1 MNYYNEIYKIY
12 YTFYI
17 LICNNIFSYVITL
30 YLLLDFI
37 SYFVII
43 FRFYIIPLLINIFQP
58 SNQLQANQFY
68 PMARSSSLYFIRH
81 HDLYLCHKRAN
92 SWQTVSRQQH
102 SLGTREKIC
111 QADSSSFVLTLLPAI
126 VRKCLLSVAKIH
138 SIYVLDLIIII
149 LLFDNNNVIKI
160 FPNIV

>member
-1 MNYYNEIYKIY
+1 M
-12 YTFYI
+12 
-17 LICNNIFSYVITL
+17 
-30 YLLLDFI
+30 FI

-43 FRFYIIPLLINIFQP
+43 FRFYIISLLINIFQP

-68 PMARSSSLYFIRH
+68 PMARNSSLYFIRH

-126 VRKCLLSVAKIH
+126 VRKWLLFIAKIH
-138 SIYVLDLIIII
+138 SIHVLDLIIII
-149 LLFDNNNVIKI
+149 LLFDNNNVIISQKI
-160 FPNIV
+160 SNLQTSLSTRFLNLKYLNSLQFKKW